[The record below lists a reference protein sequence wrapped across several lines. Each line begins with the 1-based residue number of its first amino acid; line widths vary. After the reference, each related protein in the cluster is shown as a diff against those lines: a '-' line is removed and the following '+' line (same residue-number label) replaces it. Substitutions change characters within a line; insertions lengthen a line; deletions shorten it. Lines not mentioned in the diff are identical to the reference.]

1 MRAVPNGGFDHQ
13 NYRLE
18 VTQKRSNGNGI
29 TGGKYRSS
37 FILSV
42 IMLLGILN
50 LDSFSQGVTSGSD
63 SGKGQFGQETNA
75 LNYYVNMV
83 AHSHDTI
90 NQNDHEMMGK
100 RYTTPDLS
108 TNFGKFKRC
117 QNQANSTT

>member
-1 MRAVPNGGFDHQ
+1 
-13 NYRLE
+13 
-18 VTQKRSNGNGI
+18 
-29 TGGKYRSS
+29 
-37 FILSV
+37 
-42 IMLLGILN
+42 MLLGILN
-50 LDSFSQGVTSGSD
+50 LDSLSHGLSSGSD

-90 NQNDHEMMGK
+90 NQNDHEMMAK

-108 TNFGKFKRC
+108 TNLGKFKRC